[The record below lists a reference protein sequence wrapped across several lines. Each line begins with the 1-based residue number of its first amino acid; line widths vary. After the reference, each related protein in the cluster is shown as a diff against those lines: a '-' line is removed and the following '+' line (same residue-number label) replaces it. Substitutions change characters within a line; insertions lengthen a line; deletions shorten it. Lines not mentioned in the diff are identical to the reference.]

1 MKDIL
6 ILGLGLIG
14 GSFAKAI
21 KENDLSYKIYAFD
34 PDDISVKTALKE
46 GIVDYQINDVEDFVS
61 IENLSMVIMSSSIE
75 STKANL
81 NFLKAT
87 DQNTLIVS
95 LASSMNSIY
104 KFAQKA
110 DIRNL
115 IFSHPISGSHKS
127 GFENS
132 TVDLFKGKNII
143 NVNVSGIKSS
153 RILELEELWESIG
166 SSVIN
171 MSIEDH
177 EKFLMF
183 TSHLPHLIAFAAIL
197 SISDEVNISKLSAG
211 GLKEFLRIA
220 ESNPKMW
227 ADIFSSNSSNLING
241 AKIFSE
247 NMNKIIGLFDDTESL
262 EALLSEIRNK
272 KKKL

>member
-1 MKDIL
+1 MKNIL

-21 KENDLSYKIYAFD
+21 KENNLNYKIYAYD
-34 PDDISVKTALKE
+34 PDVISIKTALKE
-46 GIVDYQINDVEDFVS
+46 GIIDYQINDVEDFVT
-61 IENLSMVIMSSSIE
+61 IENLSMIIMSSSID
-75 STKANL
+75 STKSNL
-81 NFLKAT
+81 NLLKVT
-87 DQNTLIVS
+87 DQSTLIVS
-95 LASSMNSIY
+95 LASSMNSIHE
-104 KFAQKA
+104 FAQKA
-110 DIRNL
+110 DIKNL

-127 GFENS
+127 GFKNS
-132 TVDLFKGKNII
+132 SVDLFKEKNII
-143 NVNVSGIKSS
+143 NVNVSGIGSS

-227 ADIFSSNSSNLING
+227 ADIFSSNSSNLIMG

-247 NMNKIIGLFDDTESL
+247 NMDKIVALFDDTESL

-272 KKKL
+272 KKSL